1 MKQTFRE
8 KWYIGRTGSAAR
20 ALAERDGWYVR
31 VMSEEPRAA
40 ATPRQDRVS
49 LELDGHGIVV
59 SARVC

>member
-1 MKQTFRE
+1 MNQPFRE
-8 KWYIGRTGSAAR
+8 KWYIGRTGSAAK

-31 VMSEEPRAA
+31 VISEERLVA